1 MQSSRIYSIVVLV
14 GLALCSAAYARDNYV
29 DLEIYRGTTYYEAP
43 KGALG
48 SFLQDNW
55 RSFTSSM
62 NQSFVTDNIS
72 SDLFWN
78 TLQKSVTDGTLPNRL
93 AEYEVA
99 GNQTGADVFLSTVYA
114 SIKQVPVTYHTL
126 SPRGDTI
133 TVSGKIFLPKNKQAK
148 HIIIA
153 NHYTICSNKEAPS
166 NASSIEGIFAT
177 KGYIVLMPD
186 YIGYGVSDTLTHPY
200 LHLKS
205 TVSSAIDLLEAAL
218 PYLQANSYIF
228 YPSLIL
234 VGYSQ
239 GGAATLALQRELEKN
254 YAEQYP
260 IYEVFAGAGPYDLAG
275 TFDYY
280 TANKTATIPCALPML
295 ILGLN
300 YGENLGL
307 KREDFFQPALMEK
320 CPKLI
325 ESKASYMNDV
335 NAELGYD
342 MDSLLKPVIF
352 KKNVY
357 PTSVLYK
364 ATKKNSVLHWTPRA
378 SLYMFHSTTDDMV
391 PFLNSDHLSK
401 EFMKQD
407 LDNVEYD
414 FDDYGSHMN
423 GAVTFFEKVYKRL

>member
-1 MQSSRIYSIVVLV
+1 MFSS
-14 GLALCSAAYARDNYV
+14 AYARDYV
-29 DLEIYRGTTYYEAP
+29 NLEYYRNNTYYVAP
-43 KGALG
+43 KGPIG

-62 NQSFVTDNIS
+62 NQSFLADNIS

-78 TLQKSVTDGTLPNRL
+78 TLQQSVKEGTLSNRI
-93 AEYEVA
+93 AEYEVV
-99 GNQTGADVFLSTVYA
+99 GSQTGSDIFLSALYTM
-114 SIKQVPVTYHTL
+114 IKQVPVTYRSV

-133 TVSGKIFLPKNKQAK
+133 TLSGKIFLPVNKRAK

-177 KGYIVLMPD
+177 KGHIVLMPD
-186 YIGYGVSDTLTHPY
+186 YIGYGVSDTMTHPY

-205 TVSSAIDLLEAAL
+205 TVSAAIDLLEAAL
-218 PYLQANSYIF
+218 PYLQANTYTF

-239 GGAATLALQRELEKN
+239 GGAATLALQRELEEN
-254 YAEQYP
+254 YAERYP

-280 TANKTATIPCALPML
+280 ITHKTATIPCALPML
-295 ILGLN
+295 VLGLN

-307 KREDFFQPALMEK
+307 RREDFFQQRLLDK
-320 CPKLI
+320 CPGLI
-325 ESKASYMNDV
+325 ESKMWYMNDV
-335 NAELGYD
+335 NAELGHE

-352 KKNVY
+352 KTNVY

-364 ATKKNSVLHWTPRA
+364 ATQRNSILHWTPCS
-378 SLYMFHSTTDDMV
+378 SLYLFHSTTDDMV

-401 EFMKQD
+401 LFQQKG

-414 FDDYGSHMN
+414 FDDYGPHMN